1 MNRKQLLTLL
11 VLVAVV
17 GGAGLLLHQKNQAA
31 WHSADKAIGQ
41 KLLGNN
47 FPINDVALIAIKQ
60 GSNQLDLAK
69 KDNLWRVRERND
81 YPASFS
87 QISEFLIKAADLKVV
102 QSEKVGPSQ
111 LSRFALAPGQ
121 GTNAPMV
128 IEFKDQGGKLIRSLF
143 LGKKHFHKSEQP
155 SSFGGDMGDEGWPD
169 GRFVKVGSEAA
180 DVALISDALS
190 NIEPKPEQWLNKDF
204 PKIEKIRS
212 IAATFQNPTNSWKL
226 TRETETGEWKL
237 ADPKPGEQLD
247 ASKTSGVASPLAS
260 LSFTDI
266 AAGAKPETLGLD
278 KPAVVAIGTFDNFS
292 YTLKIGQKTNDNYPL
307 TLAVTAQIP
316 NERQPGKDEK
326 PQDKTKL
333 DKEFKDN
340 QKKLE
345 DKLSQD
351 KTCEPWIYLVSTW
364 TVEPL
369 LKERSQL
376 MAEKKEEPKKDEKPP
391 AATGVAP
398 PKPPDTAKPADATP
412 KPADA
417 TPKPS
422 DATPKPADATPKPP
436 QPGSGPK

>member
-17 GGAGLLLHQKNQAA
+17 GGAGLLLHQKNQTA

-47 FPINDVALIAIKQ
+47 FPINDVALISVTQ
-60 GSNQLDLAK
+60 GTNQLDLAK
-69 KDNLWRVRERND
+69 KDNLWRVRERNE

-87 QISEFLIKAADLKVV
+87 QISEFLIKAADLKIV
-102 QSEKVGPSQ
+102 QNEKVGPSQ
-111 LSRFALAPGQ
+111 LARFALAPGQ

-128 IEFKDQGGKLIRSLF
+128 VDFKDQAGKPIRTLL
-143 LGKKHFHKSEQP
+143 LGKKHFHKSNQP
-155 SSFGGDMGDEGWPD
+155 SSFGGEMGDEGWPD
-169 GRFVKVGSEAA
+169 GRYVRAGNDAT

-190 NIEPKPEQWLNKDF
+190 NIEPKPDQWLHKDF
-204 PKIEKIRS
+204 PKIEKIQS

-237 ADPKPGEQLD
+237 ADSKPGEQLD

-260 LSFTDI
+260 LSFTDV
-266 AAGAKPETLGLD
+266 AAGAKPEALGLD
-278 KPAVVAIGTFDNFS
+278 KPTVIAIKTFDNFS

-307 TLAVTAQIP
+307 TLAVAAHIP
-316 NERQPGKDEK
+316 NERAPGKDEK

-345 DKLSQD
+345 DKLTQD
-351 KTCEPWIYLVSTW
+351 KACEPWIYLVSTW

-376 MAEKKEEPKKDEKPP
+376 MAEKKEEPKKDEKPSSS
-391 AATGVAP
+391 AVVAP
-398 PKPPDTAKPADATP
+398 PKLPDAVEPATVPP
-412 KPADA
+412 KPADPGPA
-417 TPKPS
+417 PK
-422 DATPKPADATPKPP
+422 
-436 QPGSGPK
+436 